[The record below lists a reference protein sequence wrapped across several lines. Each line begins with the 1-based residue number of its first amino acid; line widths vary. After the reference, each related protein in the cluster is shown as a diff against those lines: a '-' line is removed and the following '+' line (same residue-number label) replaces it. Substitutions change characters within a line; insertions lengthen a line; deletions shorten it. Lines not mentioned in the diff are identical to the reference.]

1 MKVYIDLVILLNF
14 STDLILLISVN
25 YILRR
30 NVKLY
35 RLLLGSLFGTL
46 TLFLLFIKMN
56 NIILFL
62 FKIIVSII
70 MILVSFG
77 YKDIIYFTKNIIY
90 FYLVSM
96 LIGGAI
102 TFLNNQFSYT
112 NKGLVFINNGLSI
125 SYALIL
131 AISLFIY
138 FIYIKCFKR
147 LRNNYSN
154 YYNGSL
160 YINDNKINVNA
171 FLDTGNKL
179 IDPISKK
186 NIILINKELLKD
198 ISINNILFVPFNSLN
213 NHGLLECIKGGRL
226 VIDNKEYDNFLIGI
240 SNNNFFMDGIDCI
253 INENIMEGLR

>member
-35 RLLLGSLFGTL
+35 RLLLGSLLGTL

-131 AISLFIY
+131 AVSLFIY
-138 FIYIKCFKR
+138 IIYIKSFKR

-179 IDPISKK
+179 IDPISKR

-198 ISINNILFVPFNSLN
+198 ININNILFVPFNSLN